1 MADTPSTTTQTM
13 VATLGATVAKNLL
26 MIVGSSL
33 AAHGIIGGSNTE
45 TFVSIGMVLVGGAW
59 SFWNSY
65 GRAIVLAKLEVWK
78 ATAQAQA
85 EALDRA
91 KVLGP
96 TTAEIADKIPDPA
109 VTASSVAKVITA
121 GCLALLVA
129 TALFA
134 TPALA
139 QRDDSMTSRSKQS
152 TSGTFKLPIDPLN
165 LNTRASTG
173 NPLQD
178 LLGALDA
185 KLLPDLQNALKLATA
200 SGSKVTAPC
209 YSAWIDIIQTRQ
221 KASLDDNG
229 QPIDLPE
236 PHIVTDF
243 ERMVELRNAL
253 QPDSAFMIACSPV
266 ASMVKKDIMGFIG
279 VVLSGGAGL
288 ATLVPGL

>member
-65 GRAIVLAKLEVWK
+65 GRAIMLAKLDVWK
-78 ATAQAQA
+78 ATALAQA
-85 EALDRA
+85 DALNKA
-91 KVLGP
+91 KVAGP
-96 TTAEIADKIPDPA
+96 SSQQIADKIPDPA

-139 QRDDSMTSRSKQS
+139 QRDDSMPRSRPS
-152 TSGTFKLPIDPLN
+152 TAPGLKLPIDPLN
-165 LNTRASTG
+165 LNARASTG